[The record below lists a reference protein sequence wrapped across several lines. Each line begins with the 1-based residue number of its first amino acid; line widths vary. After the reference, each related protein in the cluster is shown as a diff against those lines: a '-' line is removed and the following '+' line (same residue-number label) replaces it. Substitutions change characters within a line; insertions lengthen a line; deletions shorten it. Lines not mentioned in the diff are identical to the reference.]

1 MENRYSWQD
10 FLSLYLGAWAFLTP
24 RVIGR
29 PAAVAVIASYIIV
42 SVLISFFAIVG
53 LVVFRP
59 WPECVNIVLGGG
71 LMASPWLLGFEAI
84 GSLMRSA
91 LLIGT
96 LVIIC
101 SAWSLSEKQSREAPA
116 E

>member
-1 MENRYSWQD
+1 MKNQYSWQG

-24 RVIGR
+24 RVMGR
-29 PAAVAVIASYIIV
+29 PAAVAVVASYV
-42 SVLISFFAIVG
+42 TVGVLVSFFAIVG

-59 WPECVNIVLGGG
+59 WPECVNIVLGVG
-71 LMASPWLLGFEAI
+71 LMASPWLLGFGPL
-84 GSLMRSA
+84 GSLTRSA

-101 SAWSLSEKQSREAPA
+101 SAWSLSEKQSQKPSAK
-116 E
+116 